1 MLTALPKGRS
11 SRYLSRVMRV
21 WAFVGLFSLSFSL
34 VGCDPGGGSDGP
46 VRDGGGDA
54 AFVDDDR
61 DTDGD
66 GIADSSEG
74 RAMRTDTDGDGTP
87 DYQDEDSDNDGIPD
101 SVEAGDSELS
111 TPPRDADRD
120 GTPDFQDLDSDD
132 NLIPDADEA
141 EGDTDGDGLPDFAD
155 IDDDN
160 DRARDLQELESGG
173 PSRDTD
179 GDGLVDFKDP
189 DRDDDF
195 IRDGD
200 EQSIDTDEDGIPDW
214 EDLDSDADG
223 WSDADEAGD
232 EDIFTDPVDTDE
244 DGTPDFQDPDSDNDG
259 ISDAAERD
267 LGTDRILS
275 DSDGDGISDLIEVGA
290 GTDPLDDTDNPRAR
304 GDFVFVI
311 PYEEAPMPERDT
323 LEFKTSIQF
332 ADVYFLFDLSGSMG
346 GEIASM
352 RTGVQMVMQDLTCD
366 PTGGGACMED
376 ADCAAGVCS
385 IEGVCVEDPVTAGCV
400 PNFWTGTGGYRVNL
414 EHALS
419 VQPNPAT
426 TAGAFLSNDSSGTEN
441 LYRAVQCVADGG
453 SCTSGCSGTG
463 IGCPGYR
470 PEAVRILVTFTD
482 EDSDAGS
489 LAGAAGALVRE
500 DITFIGVWSGSTSS
514 TQRQAV
520 VNLARDSNSLD
531 SSGSPLV
538 FNGMDASTADAI
550 TPAIREVVQGVPLR
564 VTIEATEVDGD
575 DGDALRFIDYLE
587 VNTSG
592 TGACT
597 MVSETEDAGWGVAG
611 SESDGNDDAFS
622 SLTPGTSVCWDVVP
636 IMNDIQEPAL
646 APLVYEAELT
656 VFGDGSPLDSRKIFF
671 LIPPRI
677 EVGPPIG

>member
-1 MLTALPKGRS
+1 
-11 SRYLSRVMRV
+11 MRV
-21 WAFVGLFSLSFSL
+21 WSYLGSSLLILSFF
-34 VGCDPGGGSDGP
+34 GCDAGGGSDGP
-46 VRDGGGDA
+46 VRDGS
-54 AFVDDDR
+54 VDGMVTDTR

-66 GIADSSEG
+66 GIADVSEG
-74 RAMRTDTDGDGTP
+74 RAERLDTDGDGTP
-87 DYQDEDSDNDGIPD
+87 DYQDLDSDNDGIPD
-101 SVEAGDSELS
+101 SVEAGDDDPS
-111 TPPRDADRD
+111 TPPRNSDGRDA
-120 GTPDFQDLDSDD
+120 PDFQDLDSDD
-132 NLIPDADEA
+132 NGIPDADESLD
-141 EGDTDGDGLPDFAD
+141 DTDGDGIPDFQD

-160 DRARDLQELESGG
+160 DLARDLQELESGG

-189 DRDDDF
+189 DRDDDT
-195 IRDGD
+195 IRDG
-200 EQSIDTDEDGIPDW
+200 EESSIDTDEDGIPDW

-232 EDIFTDPVDTDE
+232 TDVFTPAADTDE
-244 DGTPDFQDPDSDNDG
+244 DGIPDFQDPDSDNDG
-259 ISDAAERD
+259 ISDAQERVE
-267 LGTDRILS
+267 GTDRTLS
-275 DSDGDGISDLIEVGA
+275 DTDGDGISDLIEVGA
-290 GTDPLDDTDNPRAR
+290 GTDPLDGTDSPRTR

-311 PYEEAPMPERDT
+311 PFEEAPMPERDT

-332 ADVYFLFDLSGSMG
+332 ADVYFLFDLSGSMDD
-346 GEIASM
+346 EIASM
-352 RTGVQMVMQDLTCD
+352 RTGVQMVMDDLTCD

-376 ADCAAGVCS
+376 TDCAAGVCS
-385 IEGVCVEDPVTAGCV
+385 IEGVCVEDPVVAGCV
-400 PNFWTGTGGYRVNL
+400 PNFWTGTGGYRINL

-419 VQPNPAT
+419 LQPDPAT
-426 TAGAFLSNDSSGTEN
+426 TSGAFLTNDSSGTEN

-453 SCTSGCSGTG
+453 SCTGGCSSSG

-500 DITFIGVWSGSTSS
+500 DITFIGVWSGSTGSD
-514 TQRQAV
+514 QRDDV
-520 VNLARDSNSLD
+520 VDLARDSGSLD

-538 FNGMDASTADAI
+538 FNGMDASTASLI

-564 VTIEATEVDGD
+564 VTIEATEEDGD

-597 MVSETEDAGWGVAG
+597 AVATTEDAGWGVAG
-611 SESDGNDDAFS
+611 SESDGHDDAFP
-622 SLTPGTSVCWDVVP
+622 SLTPGTGVCWDVVP
-636 IMNDIQEPAL
+636 IMNDIQEPGTG
-646 APLVYEAELT
+646 PLVYEARLT
-656 VFGDGSPLDSRKIFF
+656 VYGDGSPLDSRKVFF

-677 EVGPPIG
+677 EVGPPIE